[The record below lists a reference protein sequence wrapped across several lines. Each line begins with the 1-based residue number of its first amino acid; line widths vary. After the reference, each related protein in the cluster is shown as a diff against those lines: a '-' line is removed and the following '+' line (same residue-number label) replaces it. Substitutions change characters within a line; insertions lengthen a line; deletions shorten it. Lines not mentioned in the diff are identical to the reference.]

1 MSSAWLVGT
10 RRATLAAALLCAV
23 LIPRAEA
30 QTYRGRSADQWAA
43 DLASGDLDQR
53 WYAAHGLAQIG
64 PGAAAA
70 VGPLMAILADRAEF
84 EYVRASAAFA
94 LGRIGAEPHRVVPLL
109 AETLSS
115 DLASVRRN
123 SARALGRFG
132 SKAQPAV
139 DKMADALQRDDA
151 VFRVELAEALW
162 LVARHPRALPLLA
175 EQVRLAD
182 GPAAFEAAEALG
194 RLAERSP
201 GEITPVL
208 AQALGSENGDVA
220 RSAARSL
227 GRAGR
232 GTLPQVAAAL
242 QSESPAARRRAAE
255 ALAWMGQPGMAGLV
269 DALSDPAAEVRRTAA
284 RGLGRLGHAARE
296 AEPALLRAVNDP
308 DAAVRGAAAMALKQI
323 SSG

>member
-1 MSSAWLVGT
+1 MFSAWFAGT
-10 RRATLAAALLCAV
+10 RRVPLVAALACGV
-23 LIPRAEA
+23 LIPRAET
-30 QTYRGRSADQWAA
+30 QTYRGRAAEQWIA

-70 VGPLMAILADRAEF
+70 VGPLLAILADRAEF
-84 EYVRASAAFA
+84 EYVRAAAAFA
-94 LGRIGAEPHRVVPLL
+94 LGRIGADPDRVVPLL

-132 SKAQPAV
+132 REAQPAV
-139 DKMADALQRDDA
+139 ERMIDALDREDA

-162 LVARHPRALPLLA
+162 HVARHPRALPLLA
-175 EQVRLAD
+175 EQVRREA
-182 GPAAFEAAEALG
+182 GPAALEAAEALG

-201 GEITPVL
+201 EAIAPLLV
-208 AQALGSENGDVA
+208 QALDSENGDLA
-220 RSAARSL
+220 RSAAQAL

-232 GTLPQVAAAL
+232 GVLPHVAAAL
-242 QSESPAARRRAAE
+242 QSGQPAARRRAAE
-255 ALAWMGQPGMAGLV
+255 ALVWMGQPGTAGLIA
-269 DALSDPAAEVRRTAA
+269 ALSDPAAAVRRTAA
-284 RGLGRLGHAARE
+284 RGLGRLGRAARE
-296 AEPALLRAVNDP
+296 AEPALLRAASDP
-308 DAAVRGAAAMALKQI
+308 DPTVRGAAAAALRQI